1 MNIIQDRLL
10 IKRSSKKYIDYLLE
24 KNQDWKIL
32 DIGCGYGAHPR
43 ANVICDV
50 QDLTEFYKNKDFIKL
65 NSSNLPFKDKEFDF
79 VIASHVLEHVN
90 ELDLFIKELERVSSK
105 GYIEVPTKLE
115 DNLVFENKK
124 DHIWHMEFDDIN
136 YELIISKKIQYLEP
150 VLTVS
155 SIKKLSKI
163 FRQSLVL
170 ELYWENQIKY
180 KKFEENN
187 NIIKISRFSLFKKF
201 ISKKLRVLFK
211 NPI

>member
-1 MNIIQDRLL
+1 MNITQDNIL
-10 IKRSSKKYIDYLLE
+10 IKRSSKEFIDNLLN
-24 KNQDWKIL
+24 KNPNWKVL
-32 DIGCGYGAHPR
+32 DIGCGYTAHKN
-43 ANVICDV
+43 ATVICDV
-50 QDLTEFYKNKDFIKL
+50 QDLSNFYKNKNFIKL
-65 NSSNLPFKDKEFDF
+65 DGKILPFEDDEFDF
-79 VIASHVLEHVN
+79 VIASHVLEHV
-90 ELDLFIKELERVSSK
+90 EDVTTFIKELSRVSSK
-105 GYIEVPTKLE
+105 GYIELPTVLE

-211 NPI
+211 N